1 MKLKERLARER
12 LILDGGSGTMLTA
25 AGLPA
30 GTPTEKWNLQNPDA
44 VEAVNLAYFKAGS
57 QIVCA
62 NTFGTNPLKYDADTL
77 ENMIRNALGA
87 AQNARRRAGFSAET
101 HYIALDIGPLGQL
114 LSPFGNLLFEDAL
127 AAFAQ
132 VVRLGVRYGADLIF
146 IETMN
151 DCLETKAAVLAA
163 KENCDLPVF
172 AANVYDERGRL
183 MTGADVQAMVAM
195 LEGLRVDALGM
206 NCSLGPEQML
216 NLLPEFLRVS
226 STPVIVKPNA
236 GIPKSQ
242 NNETVYT
249 VNADEFSEILS
260 KAAKAGAGLVGGCC
274 GTTPEYIRK
283 TVSALDGIPYTP
295 PAPKSITC
303 VSSYTDALVIGDE
316 PILIGERINPTGKP
330 KLKEALR
337 TGNIGY
343 VLREGIA
350 EAEYGA
356 HALDVNAGLPDI
368 DEPAVLTHLV
378 RELQAVCALPLQLDS
393 NNPKALEAA
402 MRAYSGKPLV
412 NSVCG
417 KQSAMDAVF
426 PLIQKYGG
434 VVVALAIDENGIP
447 DSARGR
453 ADIIAK
459 IAKEAEK
466 YGISRKDIL
475 ADPLTLTVSADPQN
489 AARTLEALRIIRNEL
504 SIHTTLGVSNISFG
518 LPARDMLN
526 SSFFAMALEAGLNAA
541 IMNPF
546 SAEMMS
552 VYYARRALCGL
563 DEGCRD
569 YIAFAKTYEQ
579 SAHTI
584 SSVSSAASAA
594 VPTEDTDSPLRRAI
608 VKGLKIEAKNAA
620 GEMLAHIDALKII
633 NKEIIPALDEVGRGF
648 EQKTV
653 YLPELLMSAEA
664 ASAAFE
670 AVKAAMPKREADNGQ
685 KVLLATVAGDIHD
698 IGKNIVRVLLENF
711 GFNVIDL
718 GRDVPPEVIV
728 EAAKTQSIR
737 LVGLSALM
745 TTTVPAMERTIRL
758 LRADVPN
765 ARVIVGGAV
774 LTADYAKTIGADFYA
789 ADAMETVRIAEALF
803 TKRS

>member
-1 MKLKERLARER
+1 MKLKERLAHER
-12 LILDGGSGTMLTA
+12 LILDGGIGTMLTA

-30 GTPTEKWNLQNPDA
+30 GTPTEKWNLQNPAA

-62 NTFGTNPLKYDADTL
+62 NTFGANPLKYDSDTL
-77 ENMIRNALGA
+77 ENMIRSALGVA
-87 AQNARRRAGFSAET
+87 KNARRRAGFDAET
-101 HYIALDIGPLGQL
+101 HYIALDIGPLGQM
-114 LSPFGNLLFEDAL
+114 LSPFGDLLFEDAL

-172 AANVYDERGRL
+172 ATNVYDERGRL
-183 MTGADVQAMVAM
+183 MTGANVRAMVAM

-226 STPVIVKPNA
+226 STPIIVKPNA
-236 GIPKSQ
+236 GLPKSR

-249 VNADEFSEILS
+249 VNADKFSEILS
-260 KAAKAGAGLVGGCC
+260 QAAKAGAGLVGGCC

-283 TVSALDGIPYTP
+283 IVSVLDSIPYTP
-295 PAPKSITC
+295 PAPKNITC
-303 VSSYTDALVIGDE
+303 VSSYTDALIIGDE

-343 VLREGIA
+343 ILREGIA
-350 EAEYGA
+350 EAECGV
-356 HALDVNAGLPDI
+356 HALDINAGLPDI
-368 DEPAVLTHLV
+368 DEPTMLTHLV

-417 KQSAMDAVF
+417 KQSAMDAIF

-434 VVVALAIDENGIP
+434 VVVALAIDEDGIP

-459 IAKEAEK
+459 IAEEAEK
-466 YGISRKDIL
+466 YGISHKDIL

-584 SSVSSAASAA
+584 SSVSHASSAI
-594 VPTEDTDSPLRRAI
+594 PTEDADSPLRRAI
-608 VKGLKIEAKNAA
+608 VNGLKIEAKHAA
-620 GEMLAHIDALKII
+620 SEMLAHTDALKII
-633 NKEIIPALDEVGRGF
+633 NEEIIPALDEVGRGF

-670 AVKAAMPKREADNGQ
+670 AVKASMPKRGADNGQ

-711 GFNVIDL
+711 GFDVLDL
-718 GRDVPPEVIV
+718 GRDVPPEVIT

-745 TTTVPAMERTIRL
+745 TTTVPAMEQTIRL
-758 LRADVPN
+758 LRANAPN
-765 ARVIVGGAV
+765 AKVVVGGAV

-803 TKRS
+803 AARQ